1 MLSYDCIDNNI
12 NLENIISKWWFEK
25 KMQYHTINVEIDIIH
40 PTDFFLN

>member
-25 KMQYHTINVEIDIIH
+25 KNATSYYKI
-40 PTDFFLN
+40 